1 MASLFLPLVLR
12 NLDSL
17 IRNEVGL
24 LWGVDEEMKKLKSTL
39 STIKAVLEDAER
51 KQLQDKAI
59 QNWLRELN
67 DAAYEADD
75 ILDDC
80 ATEALRFE
88 SKGQSSGSLKKKV
101 ITCLLTFNPIENIMF
116 RHKIGNRIKDITVK
130 FDAIVANRKFHLHEE
145 AVEKRVEYA
154 ESRETSSF
162 ITQPELYGRD
172 EDKEKIVK
180 VLVEDVCDSEDVS
193 VYPIIGIG
201 GLGKTTLAQMVFN
214 DERVERHFEPK
225 IWVYV
230 SQDFDV
236 KTMIKAIIRSASGE
250 VSQDLDLGSLH
261 KTLQDKLNGKRYLIV
276 LDDVRND
283 DQKKWVNLKYLLAC
297 GSKGASIV
305 VTTRLETVASIMG
318 TIPSHHLSFLSDEDC
333 WMLFR
338 HVVIFQEQ

>member
-1 MASLFLPLVLR
+1 MASLFLPLVLE

-17 IRNEVGL
+17 IRKEVGL
-24 LWGVDEEMKKLKSTL
+24 LWGVDEDMKKLKCTL

-51 KQLQDKAI
+51 KQLEDKAI

-80 ATEALRFE
+80 ATEALRCE
-88 SKGQSSGSLKKKV
+88 SKGQSSGSLKKV
-101 ITCLLTFNPIENIMF
+101 STCLLTFNPIENIMF
-116 RHKIGNRIKDITVK
+116 RHKIGNRIKDIIVK
-130 FDAIVANRKFHLHEE
+130 LDAIAATRKFHLHEGS
-145 AVEKRVEYA
+145 VEKRVEYA

-214 DERVERHFEPK
+214 DARVERHFEPK

-236 KTMIKAIIRSASGE
+236 KTMIKAVIRSASGE
-250 VSQDLDLGSLH
+250 VSQDLDLGSLQR
-261 KTLQDKLNGKRYLIV
+261 TLQDKLNGKRYLIV
-276 LDDVRND
+276 LDDVWND
-283 DQKKWVNLKYLLAC
+283 DQEKWVNLKYLLAC

-305 VTTRLETVASIMG
+305 VTTRLETVASIVG

-338 HVVIFQEQ
+338 Q